1 MLATPVAPL
10 AEPGTI
16 TVELR
21 LLDAQFGKLLRFR
34 NLKLQLAELRTEY
47 ERLEKE
53 LFAEGAL

>member
-1 MLATPVAPL
+1 MQAAPAHPVA
-10 AEPGTI
+10 EPSTV
-16 TVELR
+16 TVELK

-34 NLKLQLAELRTEY
+34 NLKLQIKELRAEY

>member
-1 MLATPVAPL
+1 MQATEAVPVV
-10 AEPGTI
+10 EPNTV

-34 NLKLQLAELRTEY
+34 NLKLQIKELRAEY